1 MYIDRSKALCLVGSL
16 GAWSR
21 LRDLLV
27 KMSCVFFAEK
37 GSTTLPLRQQL
48 QVLQQCSSDCL
59 NSKHVHAMPV
69 PARYP
74 RWLALGVDKTQKC

>member
-21 LRDLLV
+21 LRDLFV
-27 KMSCVFFAEK
+27 KVSCVFFCRA
-37 GSTTLPLRQQL
+37 GQHDSFSATTVASLAA
-48 QVLQQCSSDCL
+48 VLVGFF
-59 NSKHVHAMPV
+59 NRKHLHEMPV
-69 PARYP
+69 RVRYP